1 MTTWPT
7 PTLWVMTTASLHIT
21 LITETFPPE
30 INGVANTLGRLC
42 DGLRARGHQ
51 VELVRP
57 RQGSD
62 QSRPSDDG
70 LMLCRGW
77 PLPGYPGLQWG
88 QSSMHKLLRR
98 WTRQRPDV
106 LYIATEGPLGLSAL
120 RAARRLGISVVSG
133 FHTNFQ
139 QYSNQYG
146 LGMLSRVLTHYLRW
160 FHNRSTLTL
169 VPSASQRLELERRHF
184 ERLGML
190 ARGVDSQ
197 LFNPAKRDN
206 ALRESWALTSEQ
218 TAVLHVGRLAQ
229 EKNLGLLKRC
239 FETLQDTY
247 PLRQMKLIIVGDGP
261 QRAML
266 EKELPEAIFCGTL
279 RGEELARHYA
289 SGDVFLFPSL
299 TETFGNV
306 VLEAMASGLGV
317 VAYDQAAATQH
328 IRHGYSGVL
337 AMPGDEEAFCDAA
350 NWLLEERESLRRVRL
365 NARQHASRQ
374 GWPAIIEQFERQ
386 LRGVCEDEQPVPAL
400 SPLTPT
406 SSTPHD

>member
-1 MTTWPT
+1 MARADTGC
-7 PTLWVMTTASLHIT
+7 MTTAFLNIT

-57 RQGSD
+57 RQTGD
-62 QSRPSDDG
+62 LSRQSDDG
-70 LMLCRGW
+70 LLLCRGW

-98 WTRQRPDV
+98 WKRQRPDV

-139 QYSNQYG
+139 QYSSQYG
-146 LGMLSRVLTHYLRW
+146 LGMLSRILTHYLRW

-169 VPSASQRLELERRHF
+169 VPSVSQRLELERRHF
-184 ERLGML
+184 ERLDL
-190 ARGVDSQ
+190 LSRGVDSQ
-197 LFNPAKRDN
+197 LFHPARRDN
-206 ALRESWALTSEQ
+206 VLREQWGLGTEDI
-218 TAVLHVGRLAQ
+218 AVMHVGRLAP
-229 EKNLGLLKRC
+229 EKNLGVLKRC
-239 FETLQDTY
+239 LEALQATY
-247 PLRQMKLIIVGDGP
+247 PQRRLTLIVVGDGP
-261 QRAML
+261 QREAL
-266 EKELPEAIFCGTL
+266 AKALPGAIFCGTQ

-289 SGDVFLFPSL
+289 SGDLFLFPSL

-328 IRHGYSGVL
+328 IRHGYSGAV
-337 AMPGDEEAFCDAA
+337 AMPGDEDAFCDAA
-350 NWLLEERESLRRVRL
+350 CWLLEEPESLRRVRL

-374 GWPAIIEQFERQ
+374 GWPAIIEQFEQQ
-386 LRGVCEDEQPVPAL
+386 LRGACGEDLLETGG
-400 SPLTPT
+400 SKLT
-406 SSTPHD
+406 